1 MRMCYLRRSCS
12 CITFFVAL
20 TIFALSVVGLGVSIK
35 FYYFGFPNNLE
46 TGTCR
51 VLSCMTDLYQ
61 CDSYCYSDCWRCES
75 YCSVYTCDHLSLTL
89 ELINVTS
96 LSGAPYIRNYTNDYS
111 RDSRDNNKPTDPG
124 LCYKETVLH
133 NETMCYY
140 SPGNINGTL
149 GLDSPSP
156 SAGSQAVVGIL
167 VVIVAIALIVAL
179 VAGCCMDWLGSSY
192 PSPDYAV

>member
-1 MRMCYLRRSCS
+1 MCYFRRSCS

-20 TIFALSVVGLGVSIK
+20 TIFTLSVVGLGVSIK
-35 FYYFGFPNNLE
+35 FYYFGYPNNLKS
-46 TGTCR
+46 GTCL
-51 VLSCMTDLYQ
+51 VLNCSENLYL
-61 CDSYCYSDCWRCES
+61 CDQYCWVDCKG
-75 YCSVYTCDHLSLTL
+75 CSEKCDKYTCDHLSLTL

-96 LSGAPYIRNYTNDYS
+96 PSGAPYIRNYTNDYS

-133 NETMCYY
+133 NETTCYY
-140 SPGNINGTL
+140 AKDNINGTL